1 VIEAIVLG
9 EGRGGVIGSID
20 LTRWAHHGA
29 IALVKVV
36 VIGIERDRHWISLSI
51 ERTGALKCGSGA

>member
-9 EGRGGVIGSID
+9 EDRGGAIGSTD

-51 ERTGALKCGSGA
+51 KRTGERGSGA

>member
-9 EGRGGVIGSID
+9 EDRGGVIGSTD

-51 ERTGALKCGSGA
+51 KRTGERGSGA